1 MSPILATPQARP
13 STNTY
18 CSLYDTGYSYM
29 YSRRGNAFFSRDP
42 RKAPPELPVVA
53 ASAETEASTHGSSE
67 LRSWCQVV
75 PCQQLLLRSYTAVR
89 TR

>member
-1 MSPILATPQARP
+1 MSPILILQPRRPGQVLPAYMIPADTPTCTA
-13 STNTY
+13 
-18 CSLYDTGYSYM
+18 
-29 YSRRGNAFFSRDP
+29 GNAFFSRDP